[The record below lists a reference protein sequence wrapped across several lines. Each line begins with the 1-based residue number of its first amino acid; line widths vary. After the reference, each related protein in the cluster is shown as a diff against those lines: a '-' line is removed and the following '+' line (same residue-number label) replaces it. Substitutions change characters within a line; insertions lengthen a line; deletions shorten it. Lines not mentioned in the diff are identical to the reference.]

1 MDNGRRTLPASE
13 SGADL
18 EARPRMGYALLDQ
31 CGSFRSTLLECDHV
45 LQKLSHPP
53 AWSIV
58 DELSKTKDQ
67 SIIDQAQ
74 YSQPLCTA
82 LQISLVML
90 LRSWGIQPTAVVGHS
105 SGEIGAA
112 FAAGMLSLRSAIIIA
127 YYRGLVLADSS
138 PIARPAKCQ
147 GSMCAVDIG
156 GDECDSVLKDYEGH
170 VQLAA
175 VNSEQSRT
183 LSGDRDAIE
192 AIVDLF
198 QKRGR
203 FCRRLKVDKGT
214 FSSMLMVWIR

>member
-1 MDNGRRTLPASE
+1 
-13 SGADL
+13 
-18 EARPRMGYALLDQ
+18 MGCALLDQ
-31 CGSFRSTLLECDHV
+31 CGSFRSALLECDHV
-45 LQKLSHPP
+45 LQKLSLPP

-58 DELSKTKDQ
+58 DELSKTRDQ
-67 SIIDQAQ
+67 SNIDQAQ

-82 LQISLVML
+82 LQIGLVKL
-90 LRSWGIQPTAVVGHS
+90 LRSWGIQISAVVGHS

-112 FAAGMLSLRSAIIIA
+112 FAAGMLSSRSAIIIA
-127 YYRGLVLADSS
+127 YYRGLALADSS
-138 PIARPAKCQ
+138 PTSRTAKCQ

-156 GDECDSVLKDYEGH
+156 GDECDSVLKEYQGH

-175 VNSEQSRT
+175 VNSEQIRT

-192 AIVDLF
+192 AIVDLC

-214 FSSMLMVWIR
+214 FSSMLLVWIR